1 MEKTTFEN
9 TLNVLSDDIFR
20 GSLFAG
26 LTVYIDNGL
35 ELWFIGKEVAER
47 LGYKVPKDA
56 IYDNVLIDNKKEAVI
71 DRPLGG
77 SQKMILISEDGLYDL
92 IQSSRMPEAK
102 SFRRWCR
109 LIIKNMRRNGI
120 AYSNNVRR
128 VFNDYSEDQLHTI
141 ICNLQNENGS
151 LKKQF
156 DELLRNLNTIGDEKL
171 KLESEAKTLRLELN
185 NRISEVERLKKDNGQ
200 YVLELNHRANMI
212 NYNRRV
218 IDSLNQDIVQLQR
231 QLMTTQQTLDNVR
244 RSSIEPLP
252 CWTHIEP
259 KGYFDK

>member
-1 MEKTTFEN
+1 M
-9 TLNVLSDDIFR
+9 V
-20 GSLFAG
+20 
-26 LTVYIDNGL
+26 
-35 ELWFIGKEVAER
+35 FIGKDVAER
-47 LGYKVPKDA
+47 LGYKIPKDA
-56 IYDNVLIDNKKEAVI
+56 IYDNVDIEYKREAVI

-77 SQKMILISEDGLYDL
+77 PQKMILISEDGLYDL
-92 IQSSRMPEAK
+92 IQSSKMPEAR
-102 SFRRWCR
+102 SFRKYVR
-109 LIIKNMRRNGI
+109 LVIKNMRRNGI

-128 VFNDYSEDQLHTI
+128 IFNDYSEDQLHII
-141 ICNLQNENGS
+141 ICNLQNENGA

-156 DELLRNLNTIGDEKL
+156 DELFRNLNTIGDEKL

-185 NRISEVERLKKDNGQ
+185 IKVNEVERLKKDNGQ
-200 YVLELNHRANMI
+200 YILELNHRANMI

-231 QLMTTQQTLDNVR
+231 QLITTQQILDNVS

-252 CWTHIEP
+252 NCTHTEP